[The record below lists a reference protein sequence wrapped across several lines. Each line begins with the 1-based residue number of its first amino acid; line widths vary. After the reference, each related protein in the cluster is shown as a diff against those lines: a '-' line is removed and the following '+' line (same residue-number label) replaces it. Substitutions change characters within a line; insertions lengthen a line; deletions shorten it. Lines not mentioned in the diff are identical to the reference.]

1 MRRLALFLPLLVLCA
16 GCLDGKQET
25 ATPNTVIGT
34 VATTPVVTVGE
45 NGDPAAGK
53 VVFKSTTASCFGCH
67 TLKDAGATGTV
78 GPNLDEKKP
87 EKALILTRVLN
98 GKTPMPAFKSTL
110 TPKQIA
116 DVVAYVYS
124 ATHS

>member
-1 MRRLALFLPLLVLCA
+1 MRRLVLFVPLLVVCA
-16 GCLDGKQET
+16 GCLNGKQT
-25 ATPNTVIGT
+25 AATPNKMIGT
-34 VATTPVVTVGE
+34 VSTEAAPQMPA

-67 TLKDAGATGTV
+67 TLQDAGATGKI
-78 GPNLDEKKP
+78 GPDLDQAKP
-87 EKALILTRVLN
+87 AKERILDRVTN
-98 GKTPMPAFKSTL
+98 GKSPMPSFKGTL